1 MQFDLWEKKNNFL
14 QFTIS
19 AFLFSNERPL
29 SCEIEMQIHLDR
41 LRSHAEKLMEFPFN
55 LAKQGN
61 NMLPVNTHTRNERV
75 KKSVIA
81 TDRPRFTNCIANLS
95 VVFHVVPLHYA
106 VSLFLFFNK
115 SI

>member
-1 MQFDLWEKKNNFL
+1 MQGGEVQFDLWEKKNNFL

-61 NMLPVNTHTRNERV
+61 NMLPVNTHAHTHTKWESKKKCDRNWQ
-75 KKSVIA
+75 A
-81 TDRPRFTNCIANLS
+81 
-95 VVFHVVPLHYA
+95 
-106 VSLFLFFNK
+106 
-115 SI
+115 

>member
-19 AFLFSNERPL
+19 AFLFSNEHPL

-61 NMLPVNTHTRNERV
+61 NMLPVNTHTHTHEMRE
-75 KKSVIA
+75 
-81 TDRPRFTNCIANLS
+81 
-95 VVFHVVPLHYA
+95 
-106 VSLFLFFNK
+106 
-115 SI
+115 

>member
-1 MQFDLWEKKNNFL
+1 MGEKNNFL

-61 NMLPVNTHTRNERV
+61 NMLPVNTQTHREL

-81 TDRPRFTNCIANLS
+81 TDRPRFTNCIASLS
-95 VVFHVVPLHYA
+95 VV
-106 VSLFLFFNK
+106 
-115 SI
+115 